1 MAFLKCLHYRT
12 FKEKL
17 AMAPLLPVVSR
28 TGFRLSVIVA
38 AVLLAGC
45 AAGPDYV
52 RPAVETPAAWKE
64 TGAWKTAQP
73 QPADSQHPWWE
84 AYGDSILNT
93 LVAQANVANQNIR
106 QAEAQYRAASAA
118 ADAARAGFFPTAG
131 LSAGAGRALTNSN
144 GVRLG
149 NNETLGFAASWQPDL
164 WGSVR
169 RSVEAGNAGAQASAD
184 DLAGAQLSIQA
195 AVVQDYLQLRVTDQL
210 RELYAATTLAY
221 TRALELTQH
230 QYEAGV
236 ALRSDVALAQS
247 QLKTAQAQGTDL
259 DAQRAQLEHAL
270 AILTGRPPAAFSL
283 APATA
288 EHPFEARLPASPPG
302 LPSELLERRPDIA
315 SAERHVAQANANIGV
330 ATAAYFPSLTLSAT
344 GGFSAA
350 QFGTLFNTPSRVW
363 SLGAAL
369 AQTVFDGGLRRARTA
384 QAVATYDASVAQY
397 KQTVLNGFQQVED
410 NLSTLRVL
418 DGEARLQDEAV
429 QASQLA
435 ERLALAQY
443 RAGSANYLA
452 VVTAQNLSLANQRTA
467 AQLLGRQLAASV
479 SLITATGGGW
489 NAPTTESR
497 KPTP

>member
-1 MAFLKCLHYRT
+1 
-12 FKEKL
+12 
-17 AMAPLLPVVSR
+17 
-28 TGFRLSVIVA
+28 
-38 AVLLAGC
+38 
-45 AAGPDYV
+45 
-52 RPAVETPAAWKE
+52 
-64 TGAWKTAQP
+64 
-73 QPADSQHPWWE
+73 
-84 AYGDSILNT
+84 
-93 LVAQANVANQNIR
+93 
-106 QAEAQYRAASAA
+106 
-118 ADAARAGFFPTAG
+118 
-131 LSAGAGRALTNSN
+131 
-144 GVRLG
+144 
-149 NNETLGFAASWQPDL
+149 
-164 WGSVR
+164 
-169 RSVEAGNAGAQASAD
+169 
-184 DLAGAQLSIQA
+184 
-195 AVVQDYLQLRVTDQL
+195 
-210 RELYAATTLAY
+210 
-221 TRALELTQH
+221 
-230 QYEAGV
+230 
-236 ALRSDVALAQS
+236 
-247 QLKTAQAQGTDL
+247 
-259 DAQRAQLEHAL
+259 
-270 AILTGRPPAAFSL
+270 
-283 APATA
+283 
-288 EHPFEARLPASPPG
+288 
-302 LPSELLERRPDIA
+302 PDIA

-369 AQTVFDGGLRRARTA
+369 AQTLFDGGLRRARTA